1 MSETSPLSS
10 PDSAAGGG
18 VGARKPICSSHT
30 ELCYR
35 CHDPENTHTRNKI
48 CLINRLFCRIGD
60 DSFTL

>member
-18 VGARKPICSSHT
+18 VGAQKPICSSHT

-35 CHDPENTHTRNKI
+35 CHDPENTHVIK
-48 CLINRLFCRIGD
+48 FV
-60 DSFTL
+60 